1 VFSAL
6 GRFNY
11 RFRRV
16 IPVAVLA
23 LVALTLGLGRSLGGT
38 LSPGGFSV
46 PRSNSQRAAALLA
59 ANFGNTQSALVVVYA
74 GPRPDAASPAV
85 QRALAASLS
94 RLRQDPRVTSV
105 QTYATTRDPTF
116 LGAGG
121 RATFAVVNLRLSES
135 AASAPAVLGSLTA
148 EVGRPPGLRVYVTG
162 APAIDAA
169 YNSALQASL
178 AQAEL
183 ITLPICLVLLL
194 LVFGSLVAAALP
206 LLTAGLALPT
216 ALGVI
221 DLLARSL
228 RISIFVTNIV
238 TVVGLGLAID
248 YALFLVKRFR
258 EELAPGDVE
267 GALERTMASAGK
279 AITVSGI
286 AVAVGLASLMLFP
299 ATGLSSLGLGGV
311 VVVLG
316 TLLFALTALPAV
328 LALLGPRVSAVPIHL
343 PGRPPAQAGHG
354 APVLGLWARIARVVM
369 RHPVVIAVPTA
380 AVLLLAGTPFL
391 RLQLSTGGRIADI
404 PVSRART
411 GFALLTH
418 EFPQAGGSDVM
429 TAVLQYRRGSLTAG
443 RRRQLAAYAARLAAV
458 PGIASVTGALTP
470 PPGVSAAVWAHWLAV
485 PAAQRP
491 APIRAALRQ
500 TLHGRVLRLQLGS
513 SVNADGQGGPV
524 LVHRVRAV
532 APPPGARAY
541 LTGGAAY
548 SVDFLAAF
556 DRTIPYALLLVVA
569 VTLAVLFCTFG
580 SVVLPLKAVAMSL
593 VSISAAFGALVWI
606 FQEGHFA
613 GLLGFTP
620 LGAIV
625 ATTPVLMFAVLFGLS
640 MDYEVFL
647 LSRIRE
653 RYVAT
658 GDTRRAVEEGLGATG
673 GIITSAA
680 LIMVT
685 VFGAFALGS
694 VVEIKSLGLGMAIAV
709 TVDATL
715 VRGVL
720 VPALMRLLGPLNWWA
735 PAAAQALVARL
746 GFYEEPLAPAPR
758 SPVPPAAG

>member
-1 VFSAL
+1 MFAAL

-16 IPVAVLA
+16 IPPVALA
-23 LVALTLGLGRSLGGT
+23 LVVLSLSLGRAVGGT

-46 PRSNSQRAAALLA
+46 PHSNSQRAATLLA
-59 ANFGNTQSALVVVYA
+59 ANFGNAQSSLVVVYVGA
-74 GPRPDAASPAV
+74 RPDAAGPAV
-85 QRALAASLS
+85 QRAVAGSL
-94 RLRQDPRVTSV
+94 RRVARDPLVTSV

-116 LGAGG
+116 LSAGG
-121 RATFAVVNLRLSES
+121 RDTFAVVGLRLAEGR
-135 AASAPAVLGSLTA
+135 ASAPPVLRRLTGEIGHPA
-148 EVGRPPGLRVYVTG
+148 GLRVYVTG

-169 YNSALQASL
+169 YNTALQGSL

-194 LVFGSLVAAALP
+194 LVFGSLVSAALP

-228 RISIFVTNIV
+228 QVSIFVTNIV
-238 TVVGLGLAID
+238 TIIGLGLAID

-286 AVAVGLASLMLFP
+286 AVAVGLSSLMLFP
-299 ATGLSSLGLGGV
+299 APGLSSLGLGGV

-316 TLLFALTALPAV
+316 TLLFGLTALPAV
-328 LALLGPRVSAVPIHL
+328 LALLGSRVNAVPIRL
-343 PGRPPAQAGHG
+343 PGRRAVGVGATAGS
-354 APVLGLWARIARVVM
+354 GLWVRIARVVM
-369 RHPVVIAVPTA
+369 RHPVAIAAPTA

-411 GFALLTH
+411 GFAILTR

-429 TAVLQYRRGSLTAG
+429 TLVLQYGRGSLTAG
-443 RRRQLAAYAARLAAV
+443 RRVRLAAYSRRLAAV
-458 PGIASVTGALTP
+458 PGISSVAGVLTP
-470 PPGVSAAVWAHWLAV
+470 PQGVAPAAWRHWLGQ
-485 PAAQRP
+485 PAARRP
-491 APIRAALRQ
+491 APIGAAVRQ
-500 TLHGRVLRLQLGS
+500 MLHGRVLRLQLGND
-513 SVNADGQGGPV
+513 VNLNGPGAPT
-524 LVHRVRAV
+524 LVRRVRAV

-541 LTGGAAY
+541 LTGGAAD

-556 DRTIPYALLLVVA
+556 DHTIPAALLLVVA
-569 VTLAVLFCTFG
+569 VTLVVLFCTFG
-580 SVVLPLKAVAMSL
+580 SVILPIKAVAMSL

-613 GLLGFTP
+613 TLLGFTP
-620 LGAIV
+620 LGAIT

-653 RYVAT
+653 GYVAT

-735 PAAAQALVARL
+735 PAPLQSLVARL
-746 GFYEEPLAPAPR
+746 GFYEEPLAPAP
-758 SPVPPAAG
+758 VPSAVRTPG